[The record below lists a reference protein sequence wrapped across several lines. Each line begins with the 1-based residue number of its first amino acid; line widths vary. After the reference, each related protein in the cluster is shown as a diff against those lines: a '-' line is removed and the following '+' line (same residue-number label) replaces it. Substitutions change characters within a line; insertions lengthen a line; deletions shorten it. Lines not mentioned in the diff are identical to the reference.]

1 MPSWLAADE
10 TWDAD
15 IYSGNPLQ
23 FPGYAPE
30 GAPAGDSAVTGV
42 LSLHGQPVVTISM
55 QFECFGG
62 TMGIVAGE
70 KIVRAFDQAVRLR
83 APVVAVTRSGGVRLQ
98 EGTLALLQMGRTS
111 AARARH
117 AAAGLLMLSVFD
129 SPTTGGVY
137 ASWASLADLK
147 AARRG
152 AVMGFGGPRVVEYV
166 TGQLPTLLS
175 HSAEAAYA
183 RGHVD
188 ALLAEDDVLPWI
200 ESALGLRHHQLS
212 PPARP
217 WVSTPAEPHSP
228 RPARGQWDEW
238 EVVQAARGKGRPSG
252 VEWAA
257 ALTASWTEI
266 RGPEPAMRAGLATLT
281 DGQRAVVVAMDRHA
295 RGDGAARPGAAGFRL
310 ARRAIELAA
319 RLGIPVLTIVDTPGA
334 EPGPE
339 QEADGLASEIAAALE
354 ALATASV
361 STVAL
366 CVGEAG
372 SGGAMALSY
381 TDRCLMVED
390 SVFPV
395 IAPEVAGLVLY
406 QDPGRGGEL
415 ASRLGLT
422 APELLQLGAID
433 QVLGGR
439 DVVGSVR
446 QAVTQALDE
455 TVPGDRHK
463 RADEA
468 TRRWLKAPGA
478 RVSRPGQRSSARE
491 GVV

>member
-1 MPSWLAADE
+1 VPSWLAADE

-42 LSLHGQPVVTISM
+42 LSLHGQPIVTISM

-217 WVSTPAEPHSP
+217 WVSTPAERHSP
-228 RPARGQWDEW
+228 RPVRSEW

-252 VEWAA
+252 MEWAA
-257 ALTASWTEI
+257 ALTTSWTEI
-266 RGPEPAMRAGLATLT
+266 RGPEPAIRAGLATLI
-281 DGQRAVVVAMDRHA
+281 GGRRAVVVAMDRHA

-381 TDRCLMVED
+381 TDRYLMVED

-406 QDPGRGGEL
+406 KDPGRGGEL

-439 DVVGSVR
+439 DVVASVR
-446 QAVTQALDE
+446 QAVRQALDE

-478 RVSRPGQRSSARE
+478 PASWPDQRSSARE
-491 GVV
+491 GVS

>member
-30 GAPAGDSAVTGV
+30 GAPAGDSALTGI
-42 LSLHGQPVVTISM
+42 LSLHGQPIVTISM

-200 ESALGLRHHQLS
+200 ESALGLRRHQLS

-217 WVSTPAEPHSP
+217 WISAPAEHHSP
-228 RPARGQWDEW
+228 GPARSTW

-252 VEWAA
+252 MEWAA
-257 ALTASWTEI
+257 ALTTSWTDI
-266 RGPEPAMRAGLATLT
+266 RGPEPAMPSRAGHP
-281 DGQRAVVVAMDRHA
+281 DRRPAGCSRRH
-295 RGDGAARPGAAGFRL
+295 GPARPG
-310 ARRAIELAA
+310 
-319 RLGIPVLTIVDTPGA
+319 
-334 EPGPE
+334 
-339 QEADGLASEIAAALE
+339 
-354 ALATASV
+354 
-361 STVAL
+361 
-366 CVGEAG
+366 
-372 SGGAMALSY
+372 
-381 TDRCLMVED
+381 
-390 SVFPV
+390 
-395 IAPEVAGLVLY
+395 
-406 QDPGRGGEL
+406 
-415 ASRLGLT
+415 
-422 APELLQLGAID
+422 
-433 QVLGGR
+433 
-439 DVVGSVR
+439 
-446 QAVTQALDE
+446 
-455 TVPGDRHK
+455 
-463 RADEA
+463 
-468 TRRWLKAPGA
+468 
-478 RVSRPGQRSSARE
+478 
-491 GVV
+491 